1 MNNMKVWIVGA
12 GPGDPDLLTVKA
24 KELLERAEVL
34 LYAGSLVP
42 PPVIALAPRTCER
55 IDSAGLDFEAIC
67 DVYTRS
73 QARGVDVLRLHSGD
87 PSLFG
92 AIGEQISWLEA
103 RGIDFEIVPGVSSF
117 LGAAAALK
125 KELTAAGVSQT
136 VVLTRMGGR
145 TPGPDK
151 EHLRRLSSTGATVCL
166 FLSMTLLSEAV
177 EAMLDGYGSDVAA
190 AVVARV
196 SRSDQKIFTGKL
208 SEMPKVVLEEGISMT
223 ALLIAGPAL
232 AAEGAKSLLYSSSF
246 SHACREAG
254 V

>member
-1 MNNMKVWIVGA
+1 MKVWIVGA
-12 GPGDPDLLTVKA
+12 GPGDPGLLTVRA
-24 KELLERAEVL
+24 KQLLEQAEVL

-42 PPVIALAPRTCER
+42 PGVVALASAKCER
-55 IDSAGLDFEAIC
+55 IDSARLDFDGIC

-73 QARGVDVLRLHSGD
+73 RARDVDVIRLHSGD
-87 PSLFG
+87 PSIFG
-92 AIGEQISWLEA
+92 AIGEQISWLEEQ
-103 RGIDFEIVPGVSSF
+103 GIDFEIVPGVSSF

-145 TPGPDK
+145 TPGPDG
-151 EHLRRLSSTGATVCL
+151 EHLRRLASTGATVCL

-177 EAMLDGYGSDVAA
+177 EAMMTGYGADVAA
-190 AVVARV
+190 AVVVRV

-208 SEMPKVVLEEGISMT
+208 REMPKVVLDEGISMT

-232 AAEGAKSLLYSSSF
+232 AAEGVKSLLYNSTF
-246 SHACREAG
+246 SHGCREAG

>member
-1 MNNMKVWIVGA
+1 MKVWIVGA
-12 GPGDPDLLTVKA
+12 GPGDPGLLTVRA
-24 KELLERAEVL
+24 KELLDQAEVL

-42 PPVIALAPRTCER
+42 PEVVALAPPTCEK

-67 DVYTRS
+67 DVYTGS
-73 QARGVDVLRLHSGD
+73 QARGIDVIRLHSGD

-103 RGIDFEIVPGVSSF
+103 HAIDFEIIPGVSSF

-145 TPGPDK
+145 TPGPDG
-151 EHLRRLSSTGATVCL
+151 EHLRRLASTGATVCL

-177 EAMLDGYGSDVAA
+177 EALLDGYCSDVAA
-190 AVVARV
+190 AVVVRV

-208 SEMPKVVLEEGISMT
+208 SEMPKVVLDEGISMT

-232 AAEGAKSLLYSSSF
+232 AARGVKSLLYSSTF

-254 V
+254 A

>member
-1 MNNMKVWIVGA
+1 MKVWIVGA

-24 KELLERAEVL
+24 KELLGQAEVL

-42 PPVIALAPRTCER
+42 PEVVALAPAKCER
-55 IDSAGLDFEAIC
+55 IDSAGLDFDAIC

-87 PSLFG
+87 PSIFG

-117 LGAAAALK
+117 LAAAAGLR
-125 KELTAAGVSQT
+125 KELTAAGVCQT
-136 VVLTRMGGR
+136 VVLTRIGGR

-151 EHLRRLSSTGATVCL
+151 EHLRRLSSTGATICL
-166 FLSMTLLSEAV
+166 FLSMTLLSGAV
-177 EAMLDGYGSDVAA
+177 EAMLDGYGADVAA
-190 AVVARV
+190 AVVARA
-196 SRSDQKIFTGKL
+196 SRSDQRILTGKL
-208 SEMPKVVLEEGISMT
+208 SEMPQVVLDAGISMT

-232 AAEGAKSLLYSSSF
+232 GAEDVRSLLYSSSF

-254 V
+254 A